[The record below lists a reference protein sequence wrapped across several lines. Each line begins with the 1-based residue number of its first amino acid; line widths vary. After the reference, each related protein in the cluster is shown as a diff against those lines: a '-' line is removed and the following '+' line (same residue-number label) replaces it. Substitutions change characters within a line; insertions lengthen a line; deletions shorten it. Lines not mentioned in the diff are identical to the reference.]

1 MERCDCAQH
10 GIHRDRGALR
20 SVHRSHFKPMT
31 GREDASGGIVLRF
44 AAGLYDVMWANALE
58 NNFCLYAYD
67 CGRHRWATARV

>member
-1 MERCDCAQH
+1 
-10 GIHRDRGALR
+10 
-20 SVHRSHFKPMT
+20 MT